1 MFKVTAEPKFTHDV
15 KVKVPIDG
23 GFETQTFKATFRV
36 LPFEVF
42 TNDPDLDYAA
52 NQAKGMRAAL
62 IHMADLIGEDGQQI
76 EYSDTLRD
84 QLIAVPYV
92 MKALNEA
99 YIAGMTG
106 AKVGN

>member
-1 MFKVTAEPKFTHDV
+1 MFTVTNEPKFTHDV

-36 LPFEVF
+36 LPFEEF
-42 TNDPDLDYAA
+42 TNDPELDYSA

-62 IHMADLIGEDGQQI
+62 VHMSDLVGEDGQPLD
-76 EYSDTLRD
+76 YSDTLRD

-92 MKALNEA
+92 MRALNEA

-106 AKVGN
+106 AKTGN